1 MYHNKSGSTLIF
13 THNQK
18 KNHKNTVALKTSFQN
33 VDVTISSLLC
43 VSLQALTK
51 GGVTYKDEVWHKEC
65 FLCTG
70 CKVPLAGQPFTSQ
83 GESPYC
89 VKCFSSLY
97 AKKCAGCNT
106 AITGEWH
113 SCCLPINTGCLVDL
127 PCVAS
132 PLFSFSQWFRSDLI
146 VCYQSANRCQVT
158 LESWLWTSMCG
169 LLTSSHC
176 VASWL
181 CSIKIASRQ
190 KAKSCCGSL
199 CCLSKQLL
207 PFLSPRDQSVSDSCR
222 LLPPALVS
230 TRSRG
235 KYLSVLWLNAALYW
249 VWRAFLIKNSCLL
262 WWHHTR
268 AVRFDQIKV
277 LVKILIIPK
286 RCGQIEI
293 LTKVFMVP
301 HCFSHTLI
309 QPDGHLFLWDYIIS
323 KVLAKLLTSVILA
336 LISVDFRGTIW
347 QCSSLSQWC
356 SMHIFHMTGRQ
367 NTAKISV
374 SPMAG

>member
-1 MYHNKSGSTLIF
+1 M
-13 THNQK
+13 
-18 KNHKNTVALKTSFQN
+18 
-33 VDVTISSLLC
+33 
-43 VSLQALTK
+43 SLQALTK

-70 CKVPLAGQPFTSQ
+70 CKAPLAGQPFTSQ

-106 AITGEWH
+106 AITGQWH

-127 PCVAS
+127 PCLVS
-132 PLFSFSQWFRSDLI
+132 PLFFSSQWFRSDLI

-158 LESWLWTSMCG
+158 RVWSLGSEPPCVV

-181 CSIKIASRQ
+181 CAIKIASRQ
-190 KAKSCCGSL
+190 KAKPCCGSL
-199 CCLSKQLL
+199 CRLSKQLL

-222 LLPPALVS
+222 LLPPTLVS

-262 WWHHTR
+262 RWHHAR
-268 AVRFDQIKV
+268 AVRFDQISKV
-277 LVKILIIPK
+277 LVKKLIISK
-286 RCGQIEI
+286 RCG
-293 LTKVFMVP
+293 
-301 HCFSHTLI
+301 
-309 QPDGHLFLWDYIIS
+309 
-323 KVLAKLLTSVILA
+323 
-336 LISVDFRGTIW
+336 
-347 QCSSLSQWC
+347 
-356 SMHIFHMTGRQ
+356 
-367 NTAKISV
+367 
-374 SPMAG
+374 